1 MPASAE
7 PTAAPWG
14 EGGPALAFAAD
25 VAAADR
31 EEILALLAG
40 WGPGHFPGEEVEV
53 SVLLGGANN
62 RNYVV
67 RCEGAK
73 YALRIANAQNERF
86 AVDRDSAIQAQRDA
100 AAGGLA
106 PEVVAAKLPQGHVLS
121 TFVEGET
128 LLGNERLRDHE
139 VLATVGH
146 SLRRLHSL
154 PTSIRTFSP
163 FDDIRLWVRLARED
177 GGELPPD
184 LDQLLEA
191 VSRVEAVVTAARLPA
206 VFCHNDTVPQN
217 FILDGGE
224 LRAVDWDYAGRGWA
238 CFELA
243 SFSATADLDPDL
255 QEILLRAYDAEAND
269 RQRATIQLLRLVA
282 AMREVSWVLM
292 ATPVLHGTTTLDDDR
307 FYENYLRDNL
317 ARVRGYLGAA
327 DFERLLERAGAE
339 GGDRSW

>member
-31 EEILALLAG
+31 EEILALLAD
-40 WGPGHFPGEEVEV
+40 WDSRLFPGEEVEV

-86 AVDRDSAIQAQRDA
+86 AVDRDSAIQAQSDA

-106 PEVVAAKLPQGHVLS
+106 PEVVAAKLPEGHVLS

-128 LLGNERLRDHE
+128 LLDNERLRDHG
-139 VLATVGH
+139 VLTTVGR

-154 PTSIRTFSP
+154 PTSIRAFSP
-163 FDDIRLWVRLARED
+163 FDDIRLWVGLARKD
-177 GGELPPD
+177 SDELPPD
-184 LDQLLEA
+184 LDQLLDA
-191 VSRVEAVVTAARLPA
+191 VHRVEALMLAAGLPA

-217 FILDGGE
+217 FILSGSE

-243 SFSATADLDPDL
+243 SFSATADLDSDR
-255 QEILLRAYDAEAND
+255 QEVLLRAYDERVSD
-269 RQRATIQLLRLVA
+269 PQRATIDLLRFVA

-292 ATPVLHGTTTLDDDR
+292 ATPVLKGTTTPADEL

-317 ARVRGYLGAA
+317 ARVRGSVAA
-327 DFERLLERAGAE
+327 GDLDPLLLRAGADR
-339 GGDRSW
+339 GARSW

>member
-31 EEILALLAG
+31 EEILALLAE
-40 WGPGHFPGEEVEV
+40 WDPGLFPGEQVEI

-67 RCEGAK
+67 ECEGAK

-86 AVDRDSAIQAQRDA
+86 AVDRESAIQAQRDA

-121 TFVEGET
+121 TFIEGET
-128 LLGNERLRDHE
+128 LLGNERLRDHR
-139 VLATVGH
+139 VLATVGR

-154 PTSIRTFSP
+154 PTAIRSFSP
-163 FDDIRLWVRLARED
+163 FDDIRLWMRLARED
-177 GGELPPD
+177 SDELPPD

-191 VSRVEAVVTAARLPA
+191 VGRVEAMMVAADLPA

-217 FILDGGE
+217 FIVGGSE

-255 QEILLRAYDAEAND
+255 QEVLLRAYDEEISD
-269 RQRATIQLLRLVA
+269 CQRATIDLLRFVA
-282 AMREVSWVLM
+282 AVREVSWVLM
-292 ATPVLHGTTTLDDDR
+292 ATPVLQGTTTPADDL

-317 ARVRGYLGAA
+317 VRVRGSLAA
-327 DFERLLERAGAE
+327 GDLDRLLERASADCGP
-339 GGDRSW
+339 RSW